1 MTSPL
6 IPSGRTSLVTHGD
19 IDYQLQTEYA
29 ARPHPR
35 VTTTIFASGAV
46 LHKIERLLPQPVETI
61 EEMHQVEEI
70 IKTQHLEV
78 TRVIR
83 DQGVP
88 APPEKTAEKRPPMT
102 RLEQIR
108 ALAAVERVYLVTA
121 EGKLVGDTAV
131 TGEFKKM
138 FKPVLRELPE
148 ILTVFAELP
157 GPGTRREEGLYEI
170 EPGRIL
176 LASTGIEFYL
186 ILLKP
191 DTPFDNLAERIK
203 TILRA

>member
-6 IPSGRTSLVTHGD
+6 IPSGRTSLVARGD

-35 VTTTIFASGAV
+35 VTTTIFSKGTV
-46 LHKIERLLPQPVETI
+46 LHKIERSLPQPVETVD
-61 EEMHQVEEI
+61 EMHQVEEI

-78 TRVIR
+78 ARIIR
-83 DQGVP
+83 DHGVP
-88 APPEKTAEKRPPMT
+88 ASPEKVAEKPPPMT
-102 RLEQIR
+102 RFEQIR

-121 EGKLVGDTAV
+121 EGKLVGDAAV

-191 DTPFDNLAERIK
+191 DTPFDRVADKIK
-203 TILRA
+203 AILRA